1 MPRAG
6 EADTLTAAQ
15 HSIDTAVYDAVR
27 TAVIRLIRFRQI
39 RPGSAGPHAA
49 RPALA
54 GQQLGVRAVQAGEVR
69 LVGQGAGRLVGERPA
84 ALAADVPAA
93 GQRHDELPLKA
104 DAFGLPGVHASAQ
117 HADVGLRQPA
127 AQCDWP
133 GSVGVPQV
141 RGVG

>member
-6 EADTLTAAQ
+6 EADTLTAPQ

-39 RPGSAGPHAA
+39 RPGCAGPHAA

-54 GQQLGVRAVQAGEVR
+54 IQQLGVRAVQAREV
-69 LVGQGAGRLVGERPA
+69 RLVGERPA

-93 GQRHDELPLKA
+93 GQRHD
-104 DAFGLPGVHASAQ
+104 DC
-117 HADVGLRQPA
+117 R
-127 AQCDWP
+127 
-133 GSVGVPQV
+133 
-141 RGVG
+141 